1 MTRLEKIE
9 KSIEGLTPEELD
21 AFADWFEA
29 PQANRWDKRLEQDAA
44 SGKLDRL
51 ADAALTDHRA
61 GRTRPL

>member
-29 PQANRWDKRLEQDAA
+29 LQANRWDKRLEPALNHHATAA
-44 SGKLDRL
+44 FWQAFLSHP
-51 ADAALTDHRA
+51 T
-61 GRTRPL
+61 PP